1 MLFRSRESIGVKP
14 SNFGFAVA
22 PHPTDRDRAWF
33 APAQKDEFRVP
44 VDGRL
49 VVTETRDGGV
59 TFAIHNTGLP
69 QGDAY
74 DLIYR
79 HALVID
85 GTGERLAMGSTTGG
99 LWVSSNQGAA
109 WRVLSAH
116 LPPIACLCFA
126 P

>member
-1 MLFRSRESIGVKP
+1 MNWRESLNVKP

-44 VDGRL
+44 VDGRV
-49 VVTETRDGGV
+49 VVTETRDGGQ
-59 TFAIHNTGLP
+59 TYSSLSSGLP
-69 QGDAY
+69 QENAY

-85 GTGERLAMGSTTGG
+85 TTGNRLAMGSTTGG
-99 LWVSSNQGAA
+99 LWVSGNQGAE
-109 WRVLSAH
+109 WQELSAH
-116 LPPIACLCFA
+116 LPPIACLAFA